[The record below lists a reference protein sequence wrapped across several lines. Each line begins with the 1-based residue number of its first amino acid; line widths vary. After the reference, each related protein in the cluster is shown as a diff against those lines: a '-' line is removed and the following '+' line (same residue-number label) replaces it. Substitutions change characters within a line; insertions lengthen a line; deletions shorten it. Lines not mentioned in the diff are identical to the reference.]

1 MGKTFNKGLNEEEDK
16 KEGLLKKLKNIENKN
31 EQLLKTTINKTR
43 NIKEVTDFI
52 NEPLSLEVKALIEE
66 IKPYKKI

>member
-52 NEPLSLEVKALIEE
+52 NEPLSLEVKVLIEE